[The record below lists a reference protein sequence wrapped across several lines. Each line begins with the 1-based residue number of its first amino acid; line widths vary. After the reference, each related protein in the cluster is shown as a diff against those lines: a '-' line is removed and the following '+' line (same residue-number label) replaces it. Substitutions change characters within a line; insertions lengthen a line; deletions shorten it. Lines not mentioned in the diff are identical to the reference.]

1 MERVYASLERLQALW
16 LELERAKPK
25 TAEYDVLMKRIRA
38 ESDTYKALI
47 DAEKSPPRKREDST

>member
-1 MERVYASLERLQALW
+1 MERVYASLDRLKALW

-25 TAEYDVLMKRIRA
+25 TAEYDVLMRRIRA

-47 DAEKSPPRKREDST
+47 DADKRPHGDST